1 MCLVLEFVGETRRE
15 KERGGAVHGS
25 VQASSCKLRSPVSL
39 SPLFP
44 MRKMGEEQGG
54 AIPVDGRQRGR
65 VVRAPDLKSVGR
77 GFKSR
82 SDR

>member
-15 KERGGAVHGS
+15 KERSSAVHGS
-25 VQASSCKLRSPVSL
+25 VQASSRKLRQPVSL
-39 SPLFP
+39 SLLFP
-44 MRKMGEEQGG
+44 MTKMGEEQGE
-54 AIPVDGRQRGR
+54 ATVDRRQRGR

-77 GFKSR
+77 GFKYR